1 MTKIDKLYDK
11 ALKAAEPRGSK
22 KKSTTVGK
30 WMGKDL
36 KSPVGLNVVMKDVFE
51 GGEVRDLIGTVKR
64 VVQEEGVSGYSQVL
78 IVHYFNGKPWP
89 RKPHVS
95 EVEVI

>member
-1 MTKIDKLYDK
+1 MAKIDKLYDR
-11 ALKAAEPRGSK
+11 ALKAATPSTSSK
-22 KKSTTVGK
+22 KPITVGR
-30 WMGKDL
+30 WMGKDH
-36 KSPVGLNVVMKDVFE
+36 KSPVGLHVVMKDVYDR
-51 GGEVRDLIGTVKR
+51 GEVRDLIGTVKR

-78 IVHYFNGKPWP
+78 IVHYFNGEPWP